1 MKYWKRN
8 LVVWGEGGGGGGGGG
23 GEEGG
28 EGGSLVLA
36 FTILAKVISN
46 IGWFIM
52 WVQAIE
58 VRY

>member
-1 MKYWKRN
+1 
-8 LVVWGEGGGGGGGGG
+8 LFGGR
-23 GEEGG
+23 GEEGEG
-28 EGGSLVLA
+28 REGGSLILA
-36 FTILAKVISN
+36 FTILTKVISI

>member
-1 MKYWKRN
+1 VN
-8 LVVWGEGGGGGGGGG
+8 IVVLSVER
-23 GEEGG
+23 EEG

>member
-1 MKYWKRN
+1 MFGWGGGRTREE
-8 LVVWGEGGGGGGGGG
+8 GEGR
-23 GEEGG
+23 

-36 FTILAKVISN
+36 FTILAKVIST
-46 IGWFIM
+46 IGGFIM